1 MRDPVCGKVIDPL
14 RARAVGIYGGVT
26 HYFCSPECKGSYG
39 DPRTAPTVPHSGPG
53 GVERRHTDLPLK
65 DVAGDVSGQWFL
77 QPRPPSIE
85 RFDDLEAVSVMAK
98 QAPSPSI
105 LIDVRASKPK
115 PLRVVVLTAIVA
127 ALVVAALVVQA
138 MHSAG

>member
-65 DVAGDVSGQWFL
+65 DVAGTCRDSGSCSHD
-77 QPRPPSIE
+77 PRPS
-85 RFDDLEAVSVMAK
+85 S
-98 QAPSPSI
+98 
-105 LIDVRASKPK
+105 ASTISRPY
-115 PLRVVVLTAIVA
+115 R
-127 ALVVAALVVQA
+127 
-138 MHSAG
+138 